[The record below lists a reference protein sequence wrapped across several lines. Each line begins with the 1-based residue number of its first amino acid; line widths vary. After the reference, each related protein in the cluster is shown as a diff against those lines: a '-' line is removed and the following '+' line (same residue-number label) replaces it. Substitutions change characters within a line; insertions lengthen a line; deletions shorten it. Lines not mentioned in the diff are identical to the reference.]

1 LSGNATHVFI
11 KIHGNET
18 YNRLHDLFHS
28 WSADYGR
35 IDKSKIGYFP
45 ADLVNCI
52 CGGAGKI

>member
-28 WSADYGR
+28 WSAYYAR
-35 IDKSKIGYFP
+35 VAEPKIRHFP
-45 ADLVNCI
+45 ADFINRI
-52 CGGAGKI
+52 CGRVGKI